1 MPDKPSYALVL
12 SLFFISLLNGINM
25 FAIARALGMIAI
37 VLASLESQAANPT
50 ASSEVIGSGASN
62 ATSVPLPQ
70 SWSMVE
76 TLPPLG
82 SSSQPIPPVQVDAE
96 VSDAEEYVQR
106 RPVGYQRDSSRLNDS
121 SGVFREFTALMAI
134 DGSKQPQD
142 FGVNANLG
150 VQSSFNWGLALL
162 PSYGLGLQ
170 VGSGIT
176 ATSNAVRVYELLG
189 ETSGRTQSFTTLGLF
204 QRSESGW
211 AWGVVHDFLYE
222 KSFDD
227 FQLGQWRARLSYDLT
242 EDDTLG
248 MTTMLRSYDDSGVFG
263 TSTAVTLKPIDQ
275 ANLFWRHFWNTG
287 AQTTLWT
294 GIAQGHGEDNIV
306 TGPSAS
312 KDEQFLLGAD
322 VLMPL
327 TARLAIYG
335 ETNLMMPADTGTVD
349 AFLGVQWY
357 PSGNVKNARRGRYS
371 PMMSLASPTT
381 FSVDLSRP

>member
-1 MPDKPSYALVL
+1 MIAT
-12 SLFFISLLNGINM
+12 
-25 FAIARALGMIAI
+25 ARALGLIAI
-37 VLASLESQAANPT
+37 VVISLDAHAANPST
-50 ASSEVIGSGASN
+50 SSDVTGSGTSN
-62 ATSVPLPQ
+62 ATNVPLPQ

-76 TLPPLG
+76 TLPPL
-82 SSSQPIPPVQVDAE
+82 SASSQPLPSAQVASSITDT
-96 VSDAEEYVQR
+96 EEYVQR
-106 RPVGYQRDSSRLNDS
+106 RPVGYQSYSSAINDS
-121 SGVFREFTALMAI
+121 SGLFREFTALMAI

-150 VQSSFNWGLALL
+150 VQTSFNWGLALL

-189 ETSGRTQSFTTLGLF
+189 ETSGRTQSFTTLGVF

-227 FQLGQWRARLSYDLT
+227 FQLGQWRGRLSYDLT
-242 EDDTLG
+242 EDDTIG
-248 MTTMLRSYDDSGVFG
+248 VTTMLRSYDDSGVFG

-275 ANLFWRHFWNTG
+275 ANLFWRHFWETG

-294 GIAQGHGEDNIV
+294 GLAQGHGEDNIV
-306 TGPSAS
+306 TGPSAAR
-312 KDEQFLLGAD
+312 DEQFLLGAD

-327 TARLAIYG
+327 TTRLAIYG

-357 PSGNVKNARRGRYS
+357 PSGGVMRARRGRYS